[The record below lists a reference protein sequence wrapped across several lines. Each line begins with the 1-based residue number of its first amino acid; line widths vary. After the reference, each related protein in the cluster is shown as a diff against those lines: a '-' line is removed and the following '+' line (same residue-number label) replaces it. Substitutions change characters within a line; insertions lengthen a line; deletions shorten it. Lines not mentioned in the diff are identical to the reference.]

1 MTYLRALADGDSISL
16 SIHVQPKASR
26 TRIAGLHGDAVKL
39 CITSPP
45 VDGKANAAVIQF
57 LAKLF
62 KIPKAARN
70 PCRRR
75 SQPRQTPYSQRNF
88 GGPGRGSAATPSY
101 SIGFSQAACTGRCAS
116 HFSPLEICGPSRV
129 HWNI

>member
-1 MTYLRALADGDSISL
+1 MACLRELANGASVSL

-57 LAKLF
+57 IAKLF
-62 KIPKAARN
+62 KIPRAAVTLASGEASRDK
-70 PCRRR
+70 RLVLAGI
-75 SQPRQTPYSQRNF
+75 SMAQAEAILQPFLTP
-88 GGPGRGSAATPSY
+88 
-101 SIGFSQAACTGRCAS
+101 
-116 HFSPLEICGPSRV
+116 
-129 HWNI
+129 

>member
-1 MTYLRALADGDSISL
+1 MNRPYDMTCLRAQGDGDSVSL

-45 VDGKANAAVIQF
+45 VDGKANAAVILF

-62 KIPKAARN
+62 KIPKAAVTLASGEASRDK
-70 PCRRR
+70 RLILAGI
-75 SQPRQTPYSQRNF
+75 STAQAEAVLQPFLTP
-88 GGPGRGSAATPSY
+88 
-101 SIGFSQAACTGRCAS
+101 
-116 HFSPLEICGPSRV
+116 
-129 HWNI
+129 